1 MKKIFITLIFC
12 IFAVSISAMTFKTTK
27 FSYRE
32 NNGYGW
38 SAWSAA
44 EDSDMKVELDQNTLV
59 IYSPIVQWYSIFN
72 IQPCYID
79 EDGDKVIEAN
89 FYDQDMD
96 KGTLNIIYRTAS
108 STYQIYIRFSNIQWV
123 YDVVVIGQ

>member
-1 MKKIFITLIFC
+1 MKRFLTAFIAFMC
-12 IFAVSISAMTFKTTK
+12 VVCVSAITFKTTK

-59 IYSPIVQWYSIFN
+59 IYSPVVQWYSIFN

>member
-12 IFAVSISAMTFKTTK
+12 ILAVSISAMTFKTTK

-38 SAWSAA
+38 SAWSPD
-44 EDSDMKVELDQNTLV
+44 EDSDMKIELDQNTLV
-59 IYSPIVQWYSIFN
+59 IYSPVVQWYSIFN
-72 IQPCYID
+72 MQPCYTD
-79 EDGDKVIEAN
+79 EDGDKVIKAN

-96 KGTLNIIYRTAS
+96 RGILNIIYRTAS
-108 STYQIYIRFSNIQWV
+108 NTYQIYIRFSNIQWV
-123 YDVVVIGQ
+123 YDVVVISQ